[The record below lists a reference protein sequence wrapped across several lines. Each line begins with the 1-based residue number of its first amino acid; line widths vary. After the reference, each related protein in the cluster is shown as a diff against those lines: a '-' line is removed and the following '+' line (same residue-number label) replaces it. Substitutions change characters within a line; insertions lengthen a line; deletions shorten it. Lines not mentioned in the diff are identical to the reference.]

1 MREMGKQFHNIGLI
15 LAAYERT
22 RKTVCLRRKLKWC
35 ARAYCT
41 LRNGA
46 LVALVRDHIHM
57 YLDSKLMVAW

>member
-1 MREMGKQFHNIGLI
+1 MRERGKQFHNIRLI

-35 ARAYCT
+35 ARAYCS

-46 LVALVRDHIHM
+46 LVGVDHDHIHM
-57 YLDSKLMVAW
+57 YLDSTLTAN